1 MNDEK
6 LCYSIYLQ
14 AKRFE
19 DSAELLFKEGNSNP
33 DKFYIPAWSLA
44 AFSLE
49 LYLKSIQ
56 QHEKGKFLRTH
67 VIKDIFHELN
77 EESKNKIKT
86 NFKFDLLQIP
96 DLNVNK
102 LELISGVKITE
113 NFDEVLNDISNLFV
127 EFRYIFDDQNKPKSF
142 VYIESLRKAI
152 TDRVSELEIDKN
164 PKLDGRL

>member
-56 QHEKGKFLRTH
+56 QHEKGKFIRTH

-86 NFKFDLLQIP
+86 LL
-96 DLNVNK
+96 
-102 LELISGVKITE
+102 
-113 NFDEVLNDISNLFV
+113 
-127 EFRYIFDDQNKPKSF
+127 
-142 VYIESLRKAI
+142 
-152 TDRVSELEIDKN
+152 TDKT
-164 PKLDGRL
+164 